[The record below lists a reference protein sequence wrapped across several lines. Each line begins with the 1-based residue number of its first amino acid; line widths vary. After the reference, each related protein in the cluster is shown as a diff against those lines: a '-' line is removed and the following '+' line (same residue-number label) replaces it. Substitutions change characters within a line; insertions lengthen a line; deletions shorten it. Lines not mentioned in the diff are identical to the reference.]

1 MQIKVE
7 ISASETFYF
16 QHAGDQLK
24 ALSLKLTTQENNHI
38 TQSFLS
44 ITVLS
49 ETKIPSRNLR
59 SSLVPILQ
67 T

>member
-16 QHAGDQLK
+16 KHAGDQLK